1 MRVPRWSSLA
11 LAMTVLMLVGV
22 SARAEYSPAPETI
35 LNLMSIK
42 FWRGLTN
49 VVTSPAELPKQIYK
63 DTRDMGAVG
72 VPVGLLQGVG
82 MTAYRA
88 AFGALETAFFFVPA
102 PGEYDP
108 MVEPPFV
115 WQEWAKVTT
124 AAAAQEQRTG
134 P

>member
-1 MRVPRWSSLA
+1 MVTSRLSVVLAVVAMIA
-11 LAMTVLMLVGV
+11 LATV
-22 SARAEYSPAPETI
+22 SARAEYSPPPETI
-35 LNLMSIK
+35 LNLMSVK

-49 VVTSPAELPKQIYK
+49 VVTSPVELPKQIYK
-63 DTRDMGAVG
+63 DTRDMGGAG

-108 MVEPPFV
+108 MTEPPFV
-115 WQEWAKVTT
+115 WQGWAKPIP
-124 AAAAQEQRTG
+124 AAAAEQRI